1 MNAPDPSAT
10 DQTVLF
16 RHRHGGRIRW
26 MARSAS
32 AMGLLVS
39 ATAIATLM
47 GSAWTHGLDDLS
59 LWPICGG
66 LLMSLCGLGFA
77 LLSCRLSRQFVT
89 HLEIWP
95 RSNLAVVRTAGCWR
109 ERVHLHGWNEFRT
122 GDLQKPGDVALSRH
136 DPLLR
141 VDLRSGTRL
150 AFDHHGGEAPHG
162 WAALHRFIEKCSVP
176 ELDPAAPT
184 ATLLELPP
192 FGGRAAADPSQS

>member
-1 MNAPDPSAT
+1 MNPLDPSAT

-16 RHRHGGRIRW
+16 RHRRGGRIRW

-47 GSAWTHGLDDLS
+47 VSAWTHGLDTLS
-59 LWPICGG
+59 PGPVVAG
-66 LLMSLCGLGFA
+66 LLVSLCGFAFA

-109 ERVHLHGWNEFRT
+109 ERLQLHGWNEFRT
-122 GDLQKPGDVALSRH
+122 GDLQELAQVARSRR

-141 VDLRSGTRL
+141 VDLRSGVRL

-162 WAALHRFIEKCSVP
+162 WAALYRFIEKCSVP
-176 ELDPAAPT
+176 KFDQAAPT
-184 ATLLELPP
+184 ATLLELPS